1 MILNSWQKTN
11 RMEKRT
17 RVVARLISLSWMFF
31 LAAGASW
38 AEALGCRGCCS
49 SGWLRPT
56 GTASEW
62 MLVVEFRSGHFGICS
77 FLICLIFHSCKPLR
91 LIEQGFPQWSGKLY
105 CK

>member
-11 RMEKRT
+11 RMEIRT

-62 MLVVEFRSGHFGICS
+62 MLVVEFRSGHFGICG
-77 FLICLIFHSCKPLR
+77 FLIYLIFHSCKPYD
-91 LIEQGFPQWSGKLY
+91 S
-105 CK
+105 